1 MQIIPDCDHPVP
13 TCPAPVLLLLLYGAV
28 RAGAVVPAARPGGG
42 GGAPGAAR
50 VPVQVGAGAVGEVGP
65 VPPREHAAPAHTGD
79 IAATREQRAGGTL
92 HSPA

>member
-1 MQIIPDCDHPVP
+1 MTDD
-13 TCPAPVLLLLLYGAV
+13 PAPTRHAPLLHLLLYGAV

-65 VPPREHAAPAHTGD
+65 VPPREHAAPAHTRH
-79 IAATREQRAGGTL
+79 IARGQRAGGTL
-92 HSPA
+92 HYPA